1 MTHETSRRR
10 FLAATAAFGTVA
22 GLNVAVLGQDTEE
35 SEYILLGGR
44 VQGWLG
50 FRTPAAPADGDGTGT
65 TAADDG
71 VPSNPTWALEPG
83 TTYTVLWRNVDGQPH
98 NFAIHDEDGERL
110 QVLLPIEAEV
120 DRFEELNGTA
130 GNETTAAGNET
141 TVVGN
146 ETAGNETTVPEEELI
161 GITETMSEEGAVQG
175 VQFTATEEMARYIC
189 EVHPTTMVGDIEIV
203 GGDGGT
209 ENNSSG

>member
-10 FLAATAAFGTVA
+10 FLAATAAVGTVA

-35 SEYILLGGR
+35 SEYILLGGFTP
-44 VQGWLG
+44 GWLG
-50 FRTPAAPADGDGTGT
+50 FQTPAAEGDGTET

-71 VPSNPTWALEPG
+71 VPQNPTWALEPG

-110 QVLLPIEAEV
+110 QVLMPIEADV
-120 DRFEELNGTA
+120 DQFEALNGTS
-130 GNETTAAGNET
+130 GNETEVAANET
-141 TVVGN
+141 TVAGN

-161 GITETMSEEGAVQG
+161 DITETMSEEGAVQG